1 MFDYNKPSSVQAVI
15 TGLSQE
21 RMAPYIKAASG
32 DTGKALKL
40 YEENTS
46 RSATLYAQ
54 LQTFE
59 VLLRNAFDREL
70 SAPFVALKP
79 PCSWF
84 DFQSGSTSLVTGDLA
99 AKVAAAKAK
108 VIDKGYKVN
117 HGQVIATLSFG
128 FWVDLTEVKYSQ
140 ALWIPFKLFK
150 VFPGAPKRLSHAD
163 ANNFLKP
170 FRNLRNR
177 IAHHEPIF
185 QRDFVQDQDDILKAI
200 RWICL
205 ESADWAERLRVTPP
219 K

>member
-1 MFDYNKPSSVQAVI
+1 MFDYSKPSSVQAVI
-15 TGLSQE
+15 AGLSQE
-21 RMAPYIKAASG
+21 RIAPYMKAAAG
-32 DTGKALKL
+32 DAQKALKI
-40 YEENTS
+40 YEKNTS

-70 SAPFVALKP
+70 SAPFANNNP

-84 DFQSGSTSLVTGDLA
+84 DFQSGSASLITGDLA

-108 VIDKGYKVN
+108 IIDKGYKVN

-140 ALWIPFKLFK
+140 TLWIPFKLFK
-150 VFPGAPKRLSHAD
+150 VFPGAPKRLSHAE

-170 FRNLRNR
+170 FRDLRNR

-185 QRDFVQDQDDILKAI
+185 QRDFVKDQRDILTAI
-200 RWICL
+200 RWICS
-205 ESADWAERLRVTPP
+205 ESADWAERLRVTR
-219 K
+219 